1 MFRRVLSKVLIFSG
15 KMKGVYIMKQLKASR
30 HKEAVADF
38 ARIIE
43 KVAFEGYLY
52 RKSGQLEIGT
62 EFLVLYGD
70 LLDYFSAQYEI
81 DEKTAI
87 ALEAAHRQGYERAI
101 QHLSQKGML
110 S

>member
-1 MFRRVLSKVLIFSG
+1 
-15 KMKGVYIMKQLKASR
+15 MKQLKASR

-52 RKSGQLEIGT
+52 KKSGQREIGW

-87 ALEAAHRQGYERAI
+87 ALEAAHRQGYERAV